1 MNWLTDQFL
10 FNYFLVFCRIGI
22 AFGLMPALGGA
33 RYPLIV
39 RLLFALGVS
48 LSLTPLVSATHQL
61 PAMGD
66 SDKIR
71 AIFFEIIAGFV
82 IGFWSSCFIY
92 ILRFAGSFVVNL
104 IGLAG
109 IPGQPIDEAE
119 PSTPIT
125 TLLSM
130 ALTALVFATGLH
142 LQSVDALVQ
151 SYRVFPLG
159 VAIAP
164 QFPAQTTTE
173 VLSRSF
179 FLGLQFSSPFL
190 VFSIIWN
197 FALGLANRM
206 TPQLSV
212 YFAFSGLLT
221 VISLGI
227 LALVAPKLLYIPLSA
242 YEDFLQSGFQ

>member
-22 AFGLMPALGGA
+22 ALGLMPALGGP
-33 RYPLIV
+33 RYPMMV
-39 RLLFALGVS
+39 RLLFALGVA
-48 LSLTPLVSATHQL
+48 LSLTPLVTALHQV
-61 PAMGD
+61 PPSGD
-66 SDKIR
+66 SEKLR
-71 AIFFEIIAGFV
+71 AIFFEIIIGFV
-82 IGFWSSCFIY
+82 IGFWFSCFVY
-92 ILRFAGSFVVNL
+92 ILRFAGSFVVNM

-125 TLLSM
+125 TILSM
-130 ALTALVFATGLH
+130 ALTALIFATGLH
-142 LQSVDALVQ
+142 LQSLDAMVE

-159 VAIAP
+159 AP
-164 QFPAQTTTE
+164 LVPQLAGQTTVE
-173 VLSRSF
+173 VLSRCF
-179 FLGLQFSSPFL
+179 YLGLQFSSPFL

-197 FALGLANRM
+197 FSLGLANRM

-221 VISLGI
+221 MASLGVM
-227 LALVAPKLLYIPLSA
+227 ALVAPKLLYIPLSA
-242 YEDFLQSGFQ
+242 YEDFMTSGFR

>member
-10 FNYFLVFCRIGI
+10 FNYFLVFCRIGV
-22 AFGLMPALGGA
+22 AFGLMPAFSGT
-33 RYPLIV
+33 RYPPMV
-39 RLLFALGVS
+39 RLLFAMGVS
-48 LSLTPLVSATHQL
+48 LSLTPLVSAAQQF

-66 SDKIR
+66 SDKLR
-71 AIFFEIIAGFV
+71 AILFELIAGFL
-82 IGFWSSCFIY
+82 IGFWCSCFIY
-92 ILRFAGSFVVNL
+92 ILRFAGAFVVNM

-119 PSTPIT
+119 PSTPIA
-125 TLLSM
+125 TLLTM
-130 ALTALVFATGLH
+130 ALTALIFATGLH
-142 LQSVDALVQ
+142 LQSLEAMIM
-151 SYRVFPLG
+151 SYRIFPLG
-159 VAIAP
+159 AVISP
-164 QFPAQTTTE
+164 QMPTQTTTE
-173 VLSRSF
+173 VLSRCF

-221 VISLGI
+221 MVSLAI
-227 LALVAPKLLYIPLSA
+227 MSLVAPKLLYIPFSA
-242 YEDFLQSGFQ
+242 YEDFLNSGFQ

>member
-22 AFGLMPALGGA
+22 AFGLMPALGGT
-33 RYPLIV
+33 RYPAMV
-39 RLLFALGVS
+39 RLLLAFGVA
-48 LSLTPLVSATHQL
+48 LSLTPLVSAIN
-61 PAMGD
+61 PVPVSGD
-66 SDKIR
+66 GDKIR
-71 AIFFEIIAGFV
+71 AIFFELIAGFL
-82 IGFWSSCFIY
+82 IGFWCSCFMY
-92 ILRFAGSFVVNL
+92 ILSFAGAFVVNM

-109 IPGQPIDEAE
+109 IPGQPIDQAE

-125 TLLSM
+125 TLMTM
-130 ALTALVFATGLH
+130 ALTALIFASGLH
-142 LQSVDALVQ
+142 LQSVEAMVQ

-159 VAIAP
+159 AP
-164 QFPAQTTTE
+164 LSPQLQAQTTTE
-173 VLSRSF
+173 ILSRCF

-221 VISLGI
+221 MISLGI
-227 LALVAPKLLYIPLSA
+227 LALVVPKLLYVPLNA
-242 YEDFLQSGFQ
+242 YEDFLVSGFR

>member
-33 RYPLIV
+33 RYPVMV
-39 RLLFALGVS
+39 RLLFALGLS
-48 LSLTPLVSATHQL
+48 LSLTPLVSAINQL
-61 PAMGD
+61 PTTGD

-71 AIFFEIIAGFV
+71 AIFFEVIAGFV
-82 IGFWSSCFIY
+82 LGFWCSCFIY
-92 ILRFAGSFVVNL
+92 ILRFAGSFVVNM

-119 PSTPIT
+119 PSTPIA

-130 ALTALVFATGLH
+130 TLTALIFATGLH
-142 LQSVDALVQ
+142 LQSLDAMVQ
-151 SYRVFPLG
+151 SYRIFPLG
-159 VAIAP
+159 AVIAP
-164 QFPAQTTTE
+164 QLPAQTTTE
-173 VLSRSF
+173 VLSRCF

-197 FALGLANRM
+197 FSLGLANRM

-221 VISLGI
+221 VISLAI

-242 YEDFLQSGFQ
+242 YEDFLTSGFR

>member
-22 AFGLMPALGGA
+22 AFGLMPALGGT
-33 RYPLIV
+33 RYPPFV
-39 RLLFALGVS
+39 RVLFALGVA
-48 LSLTPLVSATHQL
+48 LSLTPLVSATNQL
-61 PAMGD
+61 PPMAD
-66 SDKIR
+66 SDRLR

-82 IGFWSSCFIY
+82 IGFWCSCFIY
-92 ILRFAGSFVVNL
+92 ILRFAGSFIVNM

-119 PSTPIT
+119 PSTPIA
-125 TLLSM
+125 TLMTM
-130 ALTALVFATGLH
+130 ALTAMIFATGLH
-142 LQSVDALVQ
+142 LQSLDAMVQ
-151 SYRVFPLG
+151 SYRIFPLG
-159 VAIAP
+159 VAMAP
-164 QFPAQTTTE
+164 QLPAQTTVE
-173 VLSRSF
+173 VLSRCF

-197 FALGLANRM
+197 FSLGLANRM

-221 VISLGI
+221 MVSLGI
-227 LALVAPKLLYIPLSA
+227 MALVAPKLLYIPLSA
-242 YEDFLQSGFQ
+242 YEDFMTSGFR